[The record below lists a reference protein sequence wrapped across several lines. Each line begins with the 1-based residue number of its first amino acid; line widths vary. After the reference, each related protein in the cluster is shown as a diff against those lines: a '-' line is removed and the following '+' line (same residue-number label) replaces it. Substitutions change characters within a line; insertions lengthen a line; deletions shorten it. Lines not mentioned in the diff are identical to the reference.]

1 MEDTFFSSMTNETCK
16 RFASSCKSEPI
27 SLLPLDNLVL
37 SPCEMDESAKSM
49 SLNLTV
55 EDRDKS
61 AKPDMVWKNKDSACK
76 THVLVGSGVSK
87 RTVCVGLNVH
97 EPLRSRSRQDNFAL
111 GAMGRKLLAGVR
123 FLEGGGEYCDKQFGL
138 PWS

>member
-1 MEDTFFSSMTNETCK
+1 
-16 RFASSCKSEPI
+16 
-27 SLLPLDNLVL
+27 
-37 SPCEMDESAKSM
+37 M
-49 SLNLTV
+49 SLKLTV

-76 THVLVGSGVSK
+76 THVLVVSGVSK
-87 RTVCVGLNVH
+87 RTVCVGLKVF
-97 EPLRSRSRQDNFAL
+97 ETLKPRSRQDIFAL
-111 GAMGRKLLAGVR
+111 GVMGRKLLAGVR